1 VAGGP
6 TFRLEPP
13 RLRTTEEA
21 GTERHTTWFELYFDL
36 VFVAAVAELA
46 TGLAHDPT
54 AAVFARF
61 AGLFVAVN
69 WAWIGFTMYA
79 NRFDTDDLI
88 YRLAKATAALAVAA
102 IAVQIPDVIAGHG
115 GSEGFAIGYA
125 VVRVLLLGLYLRAR
139 MHVRGAGR
147 RMVDIY
153 LVSFGFTTILW
164 LASAFVPQPYRVLLW
179 GLALAIDLAI
189 PPRAWR
195 VIASAPIVASHITDR
210 FGTFFII
217 VLGESVVSVVAA
229 VAGFGFTLESWLL
242 ACTCFVIALCLWWIY
257 FDLADTSVLGR
268 GVLGIVYLYGHFP
281 LFAGVTAFGAGTKLA
296 ITHANEPALEAG
308 MRWALAGG
316 IAAFALALAILHI
329 GAEWTTMR
337 DPSFIGRLVVMG
349 ISVLLAAFGGAIPP
363 LAFVAILAATVL
375 AQLLLEAFTF
385 PEGAASIWE
394 PPAVAAEDSPA

>member
-1 VAGGP
+1 
-6 TFRLEPP
+6 
-13 RLRTTEEA
+13 
-21 GTERHTTWFELYFDL
+21 
-36 VFVAAVAELA
+36 
-46 TGLAHDPT
+46 
-54 AAVFARF
+54 
-61 AGLFVAVN
+61 
-69 WAWIGFTMYA
+69 MYA

-88 YRLAKATAALAVAA
+88 YRLSKAAAALAVAA

-115 GSEGFAIGYA
+115 GTEGFAIGYA
-125 VVRVLLLGLYLRAR
+125 VVRGLLVGLYVRAR

-153 LVSFGFTTILW
+153 LVTFGFTTILW
-164 LASAFVPQPYRVLLW
+164 LASAVVPEPYRFWMW

-217 VLGESVVSVVAA
+217 VLGESVVSVVAG
-229 VAGFGFTLESWLL
+229 VAGFGFTFESWLL
-242 ACTCFVIALCLWWIY
+242 ACMCFVVALCLWWIY

-296 ITHANEPALEAG
+296 ITHANEPGLEAG

-316 IAAFALALAILHI
+316 IAGFALALAILHI

-337 DPSFIGRLVVMG
+337 DPSFLGRVGLMAL
-349 ISVLLAAFGGAIPP
+349 SVLLAAFGGGIAP
-363 LAFVAILAATVL
+363 LAFVAILAAAVL

-385 PEGAASIWE
+385 PQGAASIWE
-394 PPAVAAEDSPA
+394 PPTVALPDSPA